1 MKEKI
6 APRANAAQI
15 NAIEAGKTERLIGD
29 SMVPNLYLVVSPK
42 GKKSWRWM
50 AKNKATGKQ
59 SKLSLG
65 AFPSF
70 PLTEARDWA
79 SERNAERD
87 RGLDP
92 VALIAAVEAAKAT
105 TDALTVKTVYKSYVK
120 HKEAVGEAVK
130 SMHEKVRLIEQNVYP
145 LFGDTPIATF
155 TKTDVR
161 EVLRVIRERGAPV
174 SANRV
179 LSELKTFLGWAD
191 HEDYVEHNVA
201 ASFKPTKEQGYRRH
215 TTVEEMALI
224 WRATWLLDNKDAGRA
239 FRLILLTGCRRT
251 EAVAA
256 KSVEYRDGQWTV
268 PRERSKNKLP
278 CILPLP
284 SEGRSLFEASVDLEY
299 VFHDNPRSDSF
310 QKPLHQIREK
320 VDELAGRKLEHW
332 DLHGIRHGVRTALRG
347 RRITTKEIAERILN
361 HNSGGIDER
370 YDHELYLD
378 EKGEALNK
386 WQALLLAEV
395 AKQTGANVVLMVA

>member
-1 MKEKI
+1 
-6 APRANAAQI
+6 
-15 NAIEAGKTERLIGD
+15 
-29 SMVPNLYLVVSPK
+29 MVPNLYLVISPK

-50 AKNKATGKQ
+50 AKNKATNKQ
-59 SKLSLG
+59 SKLTFG
-65 AFPSF
+65 PWPSF
-70 PLTEARDWA
+70 PLTEAREWA

-92 VALIAAVEAAKAT
+92 VALIAAVEAAKVS
-105 TDALTVKTVYKSYVK
+105 TDALTIKAVYNSYVK

-130 SMHEKVRLIEQNVYP
+130 SMHEKVRLIERNVYP
-145 LFGDTPIATF
+145 AFGNTPIATF

-174 SANRV
+174 TANRV

-201 ASFKPTKEQGYRRH
+201 TSFKPTKEEGYRRH
-215 TTVEEMALI
+215 TTLEDMAYI
-224 WRATWLLDNKDAGRA
+224 WRATWMLENKDAGRA
-239 FRLILLTGCRRT
+239 FRLILLTGCRRM
-251 EAVAA
+251 EATAA
-256 KSVEYRDGQWTV
+256 KSVEYRDGHWTV

-284 SEGRSLFEASVDLEY
+284 SEGRTLFEASADLEY

-310 QKPLHQIREK
+310 QKPLHQIRVK
-320 VDELAGRKLEHW
+320 VDALAGRKLEHW

-347 RRITTKEIAERILN
+347 KRITTKEIAERILN

-378 EKGEALNK
+378 EKGEALVK
-386 WQALLLAEV
+386 WQALLLSEV
-395 AKQTGANVVLMVA
+395 AKQTGANVVPLVA